1 MKIFILSCENINQRS
16 INQLHKKIF
25 SLFSNFWPNFGKT
38 LAKEVEFVTL
48 PGLLVNR
55 NIIK

>member
-1 MKIFILSCENINQRS
+1 MKIFILSRENTNQS
-16 INQLHKKIF
+16 INQLHKKIC

-48 PGLLVNR
+48 PGLLVNIK
-55 NIIK
+55 IIK

>member
-1 MKIFILSCENINQRS
+1 M
-16 INQLHKKIF
+16 NQLHKK
-25 SLFSNFWPNFGKT
+25 SAHYPRNFGKT

-55 NIIK
+55 KIIK